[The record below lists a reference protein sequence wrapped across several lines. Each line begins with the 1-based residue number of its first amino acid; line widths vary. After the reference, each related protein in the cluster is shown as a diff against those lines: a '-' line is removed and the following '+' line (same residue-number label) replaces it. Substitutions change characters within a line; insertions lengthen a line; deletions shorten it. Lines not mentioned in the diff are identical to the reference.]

1 MTEFEKGY
9 EQGYKDGMAGAAL
22 PNVNDNGDKID
33 GYDYAYKTDSRG
45 KPYIHIDSVRSML
58 KKAADVKPINQWI
71 SIEESKPKDMQQ
83 VLAVVDGDVREAFY
97 NAGCFIGSNFYRS
110 INEVKWWQPLP
121 EPPKED

>member
-1 MTEFEKGY
+1 MKYIDAGTTAEKISNEFEIPMS
-9 EQGYKDGMAGAAL
+9 ELCDVFADIPA
-22 PNVNDNGDKID
+22 
-33 GYDYAYKTDSRG
+33 TDVQPVDR
-45 KPYIHIDSVRSML
+45 
-58 KKAADVKPINQWI
+58 WI

-121 EPPKED
+121 EPPKDGDAE

>member
-1 MTEFEKGY
+1 MKMDEC
-9 EQGYKDGMAGAAL
+9 
-22 PNVNDNGDKID
+22 I
-33 GYDYAYKTDSRG
+33 SREA
-45 KPYIHIDSVRSML
+45 ML
-58 KKAADVKPINQWI
+58 KNLTADLEHHSDECDPRSILVMRRIIKYVEDFPATDVQPVDRWI

-121 EPPKED
+121 EPPKDGGANG

>member
-1 MTEFEKGY
+1 
-9 EQGYKDGMAGAAL
+9 MAEYISREEA
-22 PNVNDNGDKID
+22 VDD
-33 GYDYAYKTDSRG
+33 GYLSDWYIASVGDESPVWTDA
-45 KPYIHIDSVRSML
+45 HIDELLNDFIVIP
-58 KKAADVKPINQWI
+58 KDTKAADVQPVDRWT

-121 EPPKED
+121 EPPKDGDKE

>member
-1 MTEFEKGY
+1 MDEYINREELRKHLKECY
-9 EQGYKDGMAGAAL
+9 
-22 PNVNDNGDKID
+22 DNELFDADMRKVTFGID
-33 GYDYAYKTDSRG
+33 VYVENMPT
-45 KPYIHIDSVRSML
+45 
-58 KKAADVKPINQWI
+58 ADVQPVDRWT

-121 EPPKED
+121 EPPKDGEHND

>member
-1 MTEFEKGY
+1 MSDYISKNEVLNLIMHNDKVCHYADERY
-9 EQGYKDGMAGAAL
+9 E
-22 PNVNDNGDKID
+22 NVV
-33 GYDYAYKTDSRG
+33 YATACRISDVVANM
-45 KPYIHIDSVRSML
+45 P
-58 KKAADVKPINQWI
+58 AADVQPVDRGT

-121 EPPKED
+121 EPPKDGDTNE

>member
-1 MTEFEKGY
+1 MDEFVSKKLLVAKFNELASKY
-9 EQGYKDGMAGAAL
+9 ID
-22 PNVNDNGDKID
+22 GDKRQR
-33 GYDYAYKTDSRG
+33 GLAYTT
-45 KPYIHIDSVRSML
+45 
-58 KKAADVKPINQWI
+58 AADAIALADATDVQPVDRWT

-121 EPPKED
+121 EPPKDGEHND